1 MIVKLLVVCAVLAAA
16 PVASAKPHHKQKPA
30 VVETNADG
38 TPKKKHHRGW
48 PSPAAGPTESGDPEL
63 IFTFDD
69 GPNPKTTPFVLDTLA
84 KHHIHATFF
93 LVGEMAANPRAAPII
108 ERMLREG
115 HIVANHT
122 MTHQDLCRPKLAD
135 DRAAHDIDDG
145 KAAIE
150 KAAPGWTTVWF
161 RTPYGV
167 RCDRVDQMLEAR
179 HLTHFHWD
187 LDPQEWKHN
196 NTQKAVAYVEKE
208 VGRMTGRNVL
218 LMHDIKKATVE
229 ALPIILDW
237 IETENA
243 QRKIDHKR
251 QIRIIQGYELA
262 ASRLPA
268 GLLAWMAAA
277 TPDPIAWATAFAN
290 ALP

>member
-1 MIVKLLVVCAVLAAA
+1 M
-16 PVASAKPHHKQKPA
+16 
-30 VVETNADG
+30 
-38 TPKKKHHRGW
+38 
-48 PSPAAGPTESGDPEL
+48 
-63 IFTFDD
+63 
-69 GPNPKTTPFVLDTLA
+69 LDTLA

-93 LVGEMAANPRAAPII
+93 LVGEMAANPKAAPII

-122 MTHQDLCRPKLAD
+122 MTHPESVPDKTRSVGA
-135 DRAAHDIDDG
+135 REIDDG

-167 RCDRVDQMLEAR
+167 RCDRVDQLLEAR

-187 LDPQEWKHN
+187 LDPQEWKHD
-196 NTQKAVAYVEKE
+196 NTQKAIDYVEKQ
-208 VGRMTGRNVL
+208 VGEMTGRNVL

-262 ASRLPA
+262 AARLPA
-268 GLLAWMAAA
+268 GLLAWMADA
-277 TPDPIAWATAFAN
+277 TPDPIAWGNAFAN